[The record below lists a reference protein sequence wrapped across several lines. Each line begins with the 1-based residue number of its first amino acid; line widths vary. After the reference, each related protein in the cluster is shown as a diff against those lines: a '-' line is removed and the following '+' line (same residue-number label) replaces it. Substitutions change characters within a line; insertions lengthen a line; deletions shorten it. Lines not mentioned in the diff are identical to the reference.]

1 MKLSSMITIFTI
13 FSHYTKTYPVFFYLI
28 IIDFSGIAS
37 LCLIFSN
44 ESLFNL
50 IFSQIGEVSINANR
64 SVLAQNS
71 EVFRRMLYTSG
82 LSEAQNVRKTRKRSY
97 QAINN
102 VNSLKN

>member
-1 MKLSSMITIFTI
+1 MILYFKYLWFFEELFTVNSLVNFIF
-13 FSHYTKTYPVFFYLI
+13 P
-28 IIDFSGIAS
+28 
-37 LCLIFSN
+37 
-44 ESLFNL
+44 
-50 IFSQIGEVSINANR
+50 QIGEVSINAHR

-82 LSEAQNVRKTRKRSY
+82 MSEAQNVRKTRKRSY